1 MHLEC
6 QAFSARS
13 YFYYG
18 NQYTCSLSYMS
29 TDAFVPKVKPEHV
42 VSFGDAIFAF
52 AITFMTLAIDIPD
65 LPPNLTESE
74 LLSRLY
80 EIYPQVESYI
90 ISFAVISVFWISY
103 HQVFN
108 FIKESH
114 ISVVYLNLL
123 FLLLITF
130 LSITTSLVI
139 NYGSY
144 QIPYVIYCVVVIM
157 TSSLLALIWWYATKD
172 YRLVDKDIHPL
183 FVRGLMTNLLL
194 VPFVFAISIF
204 VSFFNLDVAQY
215 FWLIIIPLNI
225 AVRRKY
231 RH

>member
-1 MHLEC
+1 MATSVGC
-6 QAFSARS
+6 C
-13 YFYYG
+13 YFLLWQLLHTLYR
-18 NQYTCSLSYMS
+18 YMS

-80 EIYPQVESYI
+80 ELYPQVESYI
-90 ISFAVISVFWISY
+90 ISFAVIAIFWISY

-114 ISVVYLNLL
+114 ISMVYLNLL

-144 QIPYVIYCVVVIM
+144 QIPYVIYSIIVIM
-157 TSSLLALIWWYATKD
+157 TSSLLALIWWHATKN
-172 YRLVDKDIHPL
+172 YRLVDKNIHPL
-183 FVRGLMTNLLL
+183 LIRGIMVNLIL
-194 VPFVFAISIF
+194 VPFVFAISIL
-204 VSFFNLDVAQY
+204 VSFFDLNIAQY
-215 FWLIIIPLNI
+215 LWLIIAPLNI
-225 AVRRKY
+225 AVKRKY

>member
-1 MHLEC
+1 
-6 QAFSARS
+6 
-13 YFYYG
+13 
-18 NQYTCSLSYMS
+18 MS
-29 TDAFVPKVKPEHV
+29 TNSFVPKVKPEHV

-52 AITFMTLAIDIPD
+52 AITFMTLSIDIPD

-80 EIYPQVESYI
+80 EMYPKVEDYI
-90 ISFAVISVFWISY
+90 ISFAVIAIFWISY

-108 FIKESH
+108 FITRSH
-114 ISVVYLNLL
+114 ISIVYLNLL

-139 NYGSY
+139 DYGSY
-144 QIPYVIYCVVVIM
+144 QISYVIYCVVVIM
-157 TSSLLALIWWYATKD
+157 ASSLLALIWWYATKD

-183 FVRGLMTNLLL
+183 FVRGIMVNLLL
-194 VPFVFAISIF
+194 VPFVFSISIL
-204 VSFFNLDVAQY
+204 VSFLNLNIAQY
-215 FWLIIIPLNI
+215 LWLIIVPLSI
-225 AVRRKY
+225 ATRRKY

>member
-1 MHLEC
+1 
-6 QAFSARS
+6 
-13 YFYYG
+13 
-18 NQYTCSLSYMS
+18 MS
-29 TDAFVPKVKPEHV
+29 TNAFVPKVKPEHV
-42 VSFGDAIFAF
+42 ISFGDAIFAF
-52 AITFMTLAIDIPD
+52 AITLMTISIDIPD
-65 LPPNLTESE
+65 FPPNLTESQ

-80 EIYPQVESYI
+80 DMYPQVESYI
-90 ISFAVISVFWISY
+90 ISFAVIAVFWISY

-108 FIKESH
+108 YIKGSP
-114 ISVVYLNLL
+114 ISMVYLNLL

-144 QIPYVIYCVVVIM
+144 QIPYIIYCIVVIM

-172 YRLVDKDIHPL
+172 YRLIDKNINPL
-183 FVRGLMTNLLL
+183 LVRGMMVNLLL
-194 VPFVFAISIF
+194 VPFVFAISIL
-204 VSFFNLDVAQY
+204 VSFFDLDIAQY
-215 FWLIIIPLNI
+215 FWLIIVPLNI

>member
-1 MHLEC
+1 
-6 QAFSARS
+6 
-13 YFYYG
+13 
-18 NQYTCSLSYMS
+18 MS
-29 TDAFVPKVKPEHV
+29 TNAFVPKVKPEDV

-80 EIYPQVESYI
+80 ELYPQVESYI
-90 ISFAVISVFWISY
+90 ISFAVIAIFWISY

-114 ISVVYLNLL
+114 ISMVYLNLL

-144 QIPYVIYCVVVIM
+144 QIPYVIFCVVVIM

-172 YRLVDKDIHPL
+172 YRLVDKDIHPFL
-183 FVRGLMTNLLL
+183 VRGIMVNLLL
-194 VPFVFAISIF
+194 IPFVFAISIL
-204 VSFFNLDVAQY
+204 VSFFNLDIAQY
-215 FWLIIIPLNI
+215 LWLIIVPLSI

>member
-1 MHLEC
+1 
-6 QAFSARS
+6 
-13 YFYYG
+13 
-18 NQYTCSLSYMS
+18 MS
-29 TDAFVPKVKPEHV
+29 TNVFVPKVKPEHV

-52 AITFMTLAIDIPD
+52 AITLMTLSIDIPD

-80 EIYPQVESYI
+80 DMYPQVESYI
-90 ISFAVISVFWISY
+90 ISFAVIAMFWISY

-108 FIKESH
+108 FIRESH
-114 ISVVYLNLL
+114 ISMVYLNLL

-144 QIPYVIYCVVVIM
+144 QIPYVIYSVLVIM
-157 TSSLLALIWWYATKD
+157 TSSLLALIWWHATKD
-172 YRLVDKDIHPL
+172 YRLVDKNIHPL
-183 FVRGLMTNLLL
+183 FVRGVMANLLL
-194 VPFVFAISIF
+194 IPFVFAISIL
-204 VSFFNLDVAQY
+204 VSFFDLDIAQY
-215 FWLIIIPLNI
+215 LWLIIAPLNI
-225 AVRRKY
+225 AVKRKY

>member
-1 MHLEC
+1 
-6 QAFSARS
+6 
-13 YFYYG
+13 
-18 NQYTCSLSYMS
+18 LS
-29 TDAFVPKVKPEHV
+29 TNAFVPKVKPEDV

-80 EIYPQVESYI
+80 ELYPQVESYI
-90 ISFAVISVFWISY
+90 ISFAVIAIFWISY

-114 ISVVYLNLL
+114 ISMVYLNLL

-139 NYGSY
+139 GYGSY
-144 QIPYVIYCVVVIM
+144 QIPYVIFCVVVIM

-172 YRLVDKDIHPL
+172 YRLVDKDIHPFL
-183 FVRGLMTNLLL
+183 VRGIMVNLLL
-194 VPFVFAISIF
+194 IPFVFAISIL
-204 VSFFNLDVAQY
+204 VSFFNLDIAQY
-215 FWLIIIPLNI
+215 LWLIIVPLSI

>member
-1 MHLEC
+1 
-6 QAFSARS
+6 
-13 YFYYG
+13 
-18 NQYTCSLSYMS
+18 MS

-52 AITFMTLAIDIPD
+52 AITFMTLSIDIPD
-65 LPPNLTESE
+65 LPTNLTESQ

-80 EIYPQVESYI
+80 DLYPQVESYI
-90 ISFAVISVFWISY
+90 ISFAVISIFWISY

-108 FIKESH
+108 YIKESH
-114 ISVVYLNLL
+114 ISMVYLNLL

-139 NYGSY
+139 EYDSY
-144 QIPYVIYCVVVIM
+144 QMPYVIYCVVVIM
-157 TSSLLALIWWYATKD
+157 TSSLLALIWWYATKN
-172 YRLVDKDIHPL
+172 YRFVDKDIHPL
-183 FVRGLMTNLLL
+183 FIRGLMLNLLL
-194 VPFVFAISIF
+194 VPFVFAISIL
-204 VSFFNLDVAQY
+204 VSFFDLDIAQY
-215 FWLIIIPLNI
+215 LWLVIVPLNI

>member
-1 MHLEC
+1 
-6 QAFSARS
+6 
-13 YFYYG
+13 
-18 NQYTCSLSYMS
+18 LS
-29 TDAFVPKVKPEHV
+29 TNAFVPKVKPEDV

-80 EIYPQVESYI
+80 ELYPQVESYI
-90 ISFAVISVFWISY
+90 ISFAVIAIFWISY

-114 ISVVYLNLL
+114 ISMVYLNLL

-144 QIPYVIYCVVVIM
+144 QIPYVIFCVVVIM

-172 YRLVDKDIHPL
+172 YRLVDKDIHPFL
-183 FVRGLMTNLLL
+183 VRGIMVNLLL
-194 VPFVFAISIF
+194 IPFVFAISIL
-204 VSFFNLDVAQY
+204 VSFFNLDIAQY
-215 FWLIIIPLNI
+215 LWLIIVPLSI